1 MRRMQFRRRREG
13 KTNYLKR
20 RDMLKSESP
29 RVVFRRTNRYV
40 IAQYVTS
47 HEAKDKVEIGVTSK
61 DLKKFGWPKEASGN
75 LKSIPA
81 SYLTGMLMG
90 KKIQKEKKKVPILD
104 LGIISP
110 VHKTRAYAFLKGL
123 IDSGLEMKTKK
134 DEAFPEEER
143 INGKHLKE
151 DFSKTFEEIKSKIE
165 KE

>member
-1 MRRMQFRRRREG
+1 MRRMKFRRRREG

-20 RDMLKSESP
+20 RDMLKSDSP
-29 RVVFRRTNRYV
+29 RIVFRRTNRYI

-47 HEAKDKVEIGVTSK
+47 HEAKDKIEIGVTSK
-61 DLKKFGWPKEASGN
+61 NLMKYGWPKESGN
-75 LKSIPA
+75 LKSITA
-81 SYLTGMLMG
+81 SYLTGMLIG
-90 KKIQKEKKKVPILD
+90 KKIQKEKKKMPILD

-123 IDSGLEMKTKK
+123 IDSGLEMKIKK
-134 DEAFPEEER
+134 DEAFPEEDR
-143 INGKHLKE
+143 ISGKHMKK